1 MAYPRAT
8 LSQKSGRPNYYARVQ
23 IPERLREALNKK
35 PNVPMLKSLGTTD
48 RRIANDRLRDKEAEI
63 WREFDRADSVSHPLV
78 IAYMAL
84 ADAMQ
89 VHSIT
94 AASEYVEAPERVA
107 EALFHPDDRWDYYE
121 GIRNQAGFVLAS
133 DGYGDP
139 EEAMAL
145 YQSQQVIQPLMDEF
159 TAQFR
164 KVTTEDYAPKKRTE
178 LFADVAKSFYAS
190 SQFLDDKSIQRG
202 KTRDDYIASV
212 DKFMRWAGDID
223 MSNFS
228 GADGRKLLNSYIDEM
243 VDNRVIIPKFR
254 GSGVSA
260 STLNRH
266 IAAVKGVLNYAY
278 TEGTIPTSVW
288 DKYKQRTQQKGY
300 EEVQPI
306 SYTNAQLVELLA
318 SPKKQREQLLFQLC
332 IGTGCR
338 LDEIALL
345 TWDRICSETIDG
357 VAFSFIDLTGLEV
370 VVKRLASKRKIP
382 LVPAVAACLPPR
394 NQSPFSCKKQ
404 PERLFDYPIK
414 KDGKTDAAS
423 KAGMRTIRKLF
434 DDPRLTNQSFR
445 HTFVDAT
452 KTIEHLLSPQ
462 AANYITGHKKEK
474 SERSRYGS
482 AYEIKQL
489 YDAMCLIDFGF
500 LGEDLIDYSAL

>member
-84 ADAMQ
+84 AEALQ

-94 AASEYVEAPERVA
+94 AASDHVEPVEQVA

-121 GIRNQAGFVLAS
+121 GMRNQAGFILAS

-139 EEAMAL
+139 EEAITL
-145 YQSQQVIQPLMDEF
+145 GRIHTTIEPLMDKL
-159 TAQFR
+159 TAEFR
-164 KVTTEDYAPKKRTE
+164 KVTTEDYAPKKRTD
-178 LFADVAKSFYAS
+178 LFADVAKAFYAS
-190 SQFLDDKSIQRG
+190 SQFLDDKGIQRG

-212 DKFMRWAGDID
+212 EKFMRWAGDID

-228 GADGRKLLNSYIDEM
+228 GADGRKLLNSYIEEM
-243 VDNRVIIPKFR
+243 VDNRVIIPTYR
-254 GSGVSA
+254 GDGVSA

-266 IAAVKGVLNYAY
+266 VAAVKGVLNYAY
-278 TEGTIPTSVW
+278 TKGIIPTSVW
-288 DKYKQRTQQKGY
+288 DKYKNTTQRMGY
-300 EEVQPI
+300 KEVQPI
-306 SYTNAQLVELLA
+306 SYTKAQLVEILA
-318 SPKKQREQLLFQLC
+318 SPKKPREQLLFQLC

-345 TWDRICSETIDG
+345 TWDRICSETVDG
-357 VAFSFIDLTGLEV
+357 VTFSFIDLTGLET
-370 VVKRLASKRKIP
+370 VVKRLASKRKVP
-382 LVPAVAACLPPR
+382 LVPAVVACLPPR
-394 NQSPFSCKKQ
+394 NQSPFSCKTQ

-434 DDPRLTNQSFR
+434 DDPRLTLQSFR

-452 KTIEHLLSPQ
+452 KPVEHLLSAQ
-462 AANYITGHKKEK
+462 AVNYITGHKKEK
-474 SERSRYGS
+474 TERSRYGS
-482 AYEIKQL
+482 AYDIKQL
-489 YDAMCLIDFGF
+489 YDVMCKIDFDF
-500 LGEDLIDYSAL
+500 LSKDLIDYSAQ

>member
-48 RRIANDRLRDKEAEI
+48 RRIADDRLRDKEAEI
-63 WREFDRADSVSHPLV
+63 WREFDRADSVNHPLV
-78 IAYMAL
+78 TAYMDLAEAL
-84 ADAMQ
+84 Q
-89 VHSIT
+89 VHSTT
-94 AASEYVEAPERVA
+94 AASGYVDLPEITA
-107 EALFHPDDRWDYYE
+107 GALFHPDDRWDWYE
-121 GIRNQAGFVLAS
+121 GLRNQAGFLLSS
-133 DGYGDP
+133 DGDGDP
-139 EEAMAL
+139 EAAMAL

-190 SQFLDDKSIQRG
+190 SQFLDDKVIQRG

-223 MSNFS
+223 MNNFA
-228 GADGRKLLNSYIDEM
+228 GKQGRKLLNDYIDEM
-243 VDNRVIIPKFR
+243 VENRIIIPKPR
-254 GSGVSA
+254 GQGVSA

-266 IAAVKGVLNYAY
+266 IAAVKGVLNYGSSKGIVEA
-278 TEGTIPTSVW
+278 SVW
-288 DKYKQRTQQKGY
+288 HEYKKITKRKGFG
-300 EEVQPI
+300 EVQPI
-306 SYTNAQLVELLA
+306 SYSRAQLVELLTF
-318 SPKKQREQLLFQLC
+318 PKKPREQLLFQLC

-394 NQSPFSCKKQ
+394 NQSPFSCKNQ

-500 LGEDLIDYSAL
+500 LREDLIDYSAL